1 MTDSPQTP
9 APPHDA
15 KVLLSDLT
23 PAEIAQAVGLKPF
36 QGTQVF
42 RWLHRKG
49 VFDFQAMTNLSKALR
64 RQLEATCVVRQLYLL
79 DCVATPCLGTKKA
92 LYGLEDGHAV
102 ESVLL
107 AGRGRLTVCVSS
119 QVGCELRC
127 SFCATGLG
135 GFERN
140 LGPGEIVEQALHLLA
155 PESRG
160 GRAPNIVYMGMGEPF
175 RNYEAVVKSIRLLM
189 HPDGLGVGARKITVS
204 TAGDVPGI
212 RRFAQ
217 EGWQVRLAV
226 SLHAANDRLR
236 SQLVPLNRKYPLATL
251 LKALRYYTATSGRR
265 FSIEWTLLKGVNDSV
280 AHARELA
287 ELLDDLRPSVNL
299 VPYNGVRDAPYAAP
313 TRAACHA
320 FRNALE
326 KRGINATVRRGRGA
340 DIDAACGQL
349 RARRREMST

>member
-1 MTDSPQTP
+1 MTASPQTP
-9 APPHDA
+9 DPAHGA

-23 PAEIAQAVGLKPF
+23 PGEIAEATGLKPF
-36 QGTQVF
+36 QGAQIF

-49 VFDFQAMTNLSKALR
+49 VFDSQAMTDLSKAVR
-64 RQLEATCVVRQLYLL
+64 RQLEATCLARQLTLL
-79 DCVATPCLGTKKA
+79 DCVAAPRRGAKKA
-92 LYGLEDGHAV
+92 LYELEDGRTV

-107 AGRGRLTVCVSS
+107 ADRGRVTVCVSS

-155 PESRG
+155 PESLG

-212 RRFAQ
+212 RRFAK

-236 SQLVPLNRKYPLATL
+236 SQLVPLNRKYPLGAL
-251 LKALRYYTATSGRR
+251 MKALRYYTATSGRR
-265 FSIEWTLLKGVNDSV
+265 FSIEWTLLKGVNDSA
-280 AHARELA
+280 AHARDLA
-287 ELLDDLRPSVNL
+287 ELLGDLRASVNL
-299 VPYNGVRDAPYAAP
+299 VPYNGVDAAPYAAP

-320 FRNALE
+320 FQSALE
-326 KRGINATVRRGRGA
+326 KRGIKATVRRERGA

-349 RARRREMST
+349 RARRRDRST